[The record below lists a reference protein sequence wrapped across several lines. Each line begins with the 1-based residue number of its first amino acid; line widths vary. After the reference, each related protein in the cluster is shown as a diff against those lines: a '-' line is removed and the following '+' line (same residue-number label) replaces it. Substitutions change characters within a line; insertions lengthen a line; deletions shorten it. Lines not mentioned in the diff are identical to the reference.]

1 MSNSDHSPDEEPGFF
16 DRTMRKGRLVRCT
29 ACVMIAISWL
39 IFVIGFVTAVY
50 GLRLGSQEYAQMQF
64 LRGELGN
71 ATLASDI
78 YRPVEQS
85 SGLTQGL
92 VVMGVCAIVTA
103 TIGMCGAV
111 RGSPKF
117 LYCYAV
123 STMLM
128 LVVQSILIALLN
140 FSVVS

>member
-1 MSNSDHSPDEEPGFF
+1 MSNSDHSPVEEPGFF

-71 ATLASDI
+71 ATLTRAWT
-78 YRPVEQS
+78 R
-85 SGLTQGL
+85 
-92 VVMGVCAIVTA
+92 
-103 TIGMCGAV
+103 
-111 RGSPKF
+111 
-117 LYCYAV
+117 
-123 STMLM
+123 
-128 LVVQSILIALLN
+128 
-140 FSVVS
+140 

>member
-1 MSNSDHSPDEEPGFF
+1 
-16 DRTMRKGRLVRCT
+16 
-29 ACVMIAISWL
+29 
-39 IFVIGFVTAVY
+39 
-50 GLRLGSQEYAQMQF
+50 MQF

-140 FSVVS
+140 FSVVSESLCSSVLVQSRSGAMCASPDTT